1 MKDSPSRLAAVRVLV
16 MDVDGVLTDGGI
28 YYTERGDELKRFDV
42 RDGQGLV
49 LLRQAGVLT
58 AVITRRRSEIVERRA
73 DELGI
78 VEVHQGATDKR
89 AVLESLLARRGV
101 PAAEAVYVGD
111 DIGDLP
117 AMRLVGFPVAVADAV
132 PPVKGAA
139 AYITQA
145 SPGHGAIRELC
156 DLILSAKG
164 KLPPS
169 SDEHREDRARVHV
182 KDAASAARRTRRPGA
197 KQSTVESATPRRS
210 APKPTTKNPRRRRS

>member
-1 MKDSPSRLAAVRVLV
+1 VKPPASRLAAVRLLV

-78 VEVHQGATDKR
+78 AEVHQGATDKR

-101 PAAEAVYVGD
+101 PASEAVYVGD
-111 DIGDLP
+111 DVGDLP
-117 AMRLVGFPVAVADAV
+117 AMQLVGFPVAVADAV
-132 PPVKGAA
+132 PPVKRAA
-139 AYITQA
+139 AYVTHTP
-145 SPGHGAIRELC
+145 PGHGAIRELC
-156 DLILSAKG
+156 DLILAAKQTAAPNQPQLDVRGSA
-164 KLPPS
+164 
-169 SDEHREDRARVHV
+169 V
-182 KDAASAARRTRRPGA
+182 KRTGA
-197 KQSTVESATPRRS
+197 KTTPVKTGVERAAMKRVAVKKPAKRRE
-210 APKPTTKNPRRRRS
+210 

>member
-1 MKDSPSRLAAVRVLV
+1 MKQLTARLAGVRLLV

-89 AVLESLLARRGV
+89 AILEALLARRGLSASD
-101 PAAEAVYVGD
+101 AAYVGD

-117 AMRLVGFPVAVADAV
+117 AMRLVGIPIAVADAV
-132 PPVKGAA
+132 APVKRAA
-139 AYITQA
+139 AYVTHA
-145 SPGHGAIRELC
+145 RPGHGAIRELC
-156 DLILSAKG
+156 DLILAAKSPTSPNDH
-164 KLPPS
+164 PPAP
-169 SDEHREDRARVHV
+169 EHR
-182 KDAASAARRTRRPGA
+182 AAMKRPTQHRTMPKTRRRA
-197 KQSTVESATPRRS
+197 PR
-210 APKPTTKNPRRRRS
+210 

>member
-1 MKDSPSRLAAVRVLV
+1 MKPSAARLASVRLLV

-89 AVLESLLARRGV
+89 AVLETLLARRGLL
-101 PAAEAVYVGD
+101 PSDAAYVGD

-117 AMRLVGFPVAVADAV
+117 AMHLVGFPVAVADAV
-132 PPVKGAA
+132 PTVKRAA
-139 AYITQA
+139 AYVTLNP
-145 SPGHGAIRELC
+145 PGHGAIRELC
-156 DLILSAKG
+156 DLILA
-164 KLPPS
+164 
-169 SDEHREDRARVHV
+169 
-182 KDAASAARRTRRPGA
+182 A
-197 KQSTVESATPRRS
+197 KQTPP
-210 APKPTTKNPRRRRS
+210 PKPPNQKPVAAERAGMEGRETERAAAKRTANRRAMKKPGVRR